1 VDLLASL
8 CQVSYLWN
16 CLKEWWK
23 YHKAIDE
30 FFSKKAVR
38 VSECK
43 TEIWIKYIQ
52 AVRDSECKTE
62 TWDKIDTSS
71 KGFRVQPWIA
81 FLHECLLS
89 SVYLTMVQLANVSN
103 ISLVRRNSVL
113 PLVGKGTFIQ
123 AWPWIAFLSCAWL
136 LIELSLCGYGS
147 TSWCFV
153 LLLWWQMD

>member
-1 VDLLASL
+1 MSSVVPLKLLERMMK
-8 CQVSYLWN
+8 VSQGYRWVLQQESSKGFGVQNWN
-16 CLKEWWK
+16 LDKI
-23 YHKAIDE
+23 HT
-30 FFSKKAVR
+30 SR
-38 VSECK
+38 
-43 TEIWIKYIQ
+43 
-52 AVRDSECKTE
+52 RDSECKTK
-62 TWDKIDTSS
+62 TSDKIDTSS

-81 FLHECLLS
+81 FRHECLLS